1 MIARLGAAGRDA
13 LTSRQRLG
21 SRAVN
26 DEAAAPTDPQQC
38 SACRGGGTV
47 ISNLGGEPRQL
58 ACPWCDGGGVV
69 LPEHD
74 AQAHWRAQ
82 APADSA

>member
-1 MIARLGAAGRDA
+1 M
-13 LTSRQRLG
+13 
-21 SRAVN
+21 
-26 DEAAAPTDPQQC
+26 
-38 SACRGGGTV
+38 V
-47 ISNLGGEPRQL
+47 ISNLGGEPHEL

-82 APADSA
+82 ASAGES

>member
-1 MIARLGAAGRDA
+1 MTEEAVAAIA
-13 LTSRQRLG
+13 
-21 SRAVN
+21 
-26 DEAAAPTDPQQC
+26 PQPC
-38 SACRGGGTV
+38 SACRGSGVV

-69 LPEHD
+69 LAEHD